1 MKISKYTIQLT
12 NLYYFYLLVF
22 IFKSTLKN
30 FRFRWVGLETG
41 IVNDITHIRTYVANI
56 KQITFS
62 NTHILIYTKTDDYLS
77 LTAQT
82 CADIHFVKE
91 GR

>member
-1 MKISKYTIQLT
+1 M
-12 NLYYFYLLVF
+12 
-22 IFKSTLKN
+22 
-30 FRFRWVGLETG
+30 G
-41 IVNDITHIRTYVANI
+41 IVNYTPHIRTYVANI
-56 KQITFS
+56 KEITFC